1 MGRLLTGQ
9 TIKSTAVLISIWL
22 VLAAVIHFS
31 HVRMLALL
39 ANRQA
44 GTADSGGLIPQA
56 AVIKPFTLGY
66 DQLIADC
73 WWLAFVQYYGNSKA
87 REKDHCRLAY
97 NYLDLITQLDPR
109 FTLPYWFSAFAVGS
123 EGKRPD
129 LAEKIIDRGVRSN
142 QDDWYLPF
150 IAGVN
155 LYLFAHNDRAAAKY
169 YRAAARY
176 PNAPKWLSRE
186 ADILEARM
194 PTLLKQVNT
203 WASIYNSSDDLLV
216 KREAA
221 AKLQELWL
229 TIYRTVPSQA
239 ARERA
244 VAELKL
250 LGVEVIQEEKK

>member
-1 MGRLLTGQ
+1 MGRLLTRQ
-9 TIKSTAVLISIWL
+9 SFKSTAIVAAIWL
-22 VLAAVIHFS
+22 VLAIVIHAS

-39 ANRQA
+39 ANRA
-44 GTADSGGLIPQA
+44 SGTADSAELIPRA
-56 AVIKPFTLGY
+56 SVIKPFTLGY

-73 WWLAFVQYYGNSKA
+73 WWLAFIQYYGDSRA
-87 REKDHCRLAY
+87 RAKDHCRLAY

-109 FTLPYWFSAFAVGS
+109 FTLPYWFSAFAVGA
-123 EGKRPD
+123 EAKRPD

-155 LYLFAHNDRAAAKY
+155 LYLFAHDDRAAAKY
-169 YRAAARY
+169 YRIAARY
-176 PNAPKWLSRE
+176 PNAPKWLARE
-186 ADILEARM
+186 ANILEAQM

-203 WASIYNSSDDLLV
+203 WASIYNSSNDVLV

-221 AKLQELWL
+221 GRLKELWL
-229 TIYRTVPSQA
+229 TIYRTVPSKA

-250 LGVEVIQEEKK
+250 LGVEF